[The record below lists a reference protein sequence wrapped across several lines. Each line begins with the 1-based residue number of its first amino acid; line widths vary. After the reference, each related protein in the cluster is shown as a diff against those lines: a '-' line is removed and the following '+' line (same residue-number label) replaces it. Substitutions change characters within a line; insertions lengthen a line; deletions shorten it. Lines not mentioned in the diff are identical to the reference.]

1 MRVLQ
6 NIHLYPAHVGV
17 IDAKVGRDASF
28 ASRANAMIDNGLN
41 GPHIL
46 GPAASR
52 HPDIFLTSTADTA
65 MQHAWAR
72 EHGMADNLNP
82 HHILMAQIEHFKP
95 DVIYTHGAG
104 YYPDEVRAKL
114 PDMVK
119 VRMTW
124 KAPPDFTSGIGGFQM
139 ALNNFPDSFP
149 KYEAMG
155 IETGYFSP
163 SYDVAMEGLS
173 DNQDRPIDVCF
184 IGSYSRHHRRRAEM
198 LEQVARLSER
208 YNVRMALAF
217 DRAATLANT
226 PIGIIPPLS
235 RYRAPAAVRKVA
247 IAPRFGRDMYELFS
261 QSKIVINT
269 AIDLAGQ
276 DRGNIRCFEALGCG
290 ALMLSDS
297 GRYPEGMADGETMLT
312 YDRMEDIPAMVER
325 ILGDEPRRQQIAAAG
340 LHLMRTR
347 YSKAALWE
355 QFKQHVARI
364 G

>member
-6 NIHLYPAHVGV
+6 SIHLYTGHIDKIDSQVGC
-17 IDAKVGRDASF
+17 DATFSERVQ
-28 ASRANAMIDNGLN
+28 AMVSNGLN

-46 GPAASR
+46 GPAAEQQS
-52 HPDIFLTSTADTA
+52 DLFLTSLADVT
-65 MQHAWAR
+65 MQRAWAR
-72 EHGMADNLNP
+72 EQGMANDLSP
-82 HHILMAQIEHFKP
+82 HHILLAQIEHFKP
-95 DVIYTHGAG
+95 DVLYTHGG
-104 YYPDEVRAKL
+104 LHYPDDVRAKL
-114 PDMVK
+114 PGMVK
-119 VRMTW
+119 GRMMW
-124 KAPPDFTSGIGGFQM
+124 KAPPDFTPTIGGFQM

-155 IETGYFSP
+155 IATGYFSP
-163 SYDVAMEGLS
+163 SYDTAMEGLS

-198 LEQVARLSER
+198 LEQVAKLSER
-208 YNVRMALAF
+208 HNVRMALAF
-217 DRAATLANT
+217 DRAAKLANK
-226 PIGIIPPLS
+226 PFGIIPPLS

-247 IAPRFGRDMYELFS
+247 IAPQFGRAMYELFS

-269 AIDLAGQ
+269 AIDVAGQ

-297 GRYPEGMADGETMLT
+297 GRYPEGMVDGETMLT
-312 YDRMEDIPAMVER
+312 YDRMEDIPAMVEN
-325 ILGDEPRRQQIAAAG
+325 ILNDEPRRQKIAAAG
-340 LHLMRTR
+340 LELMRTR

-355 QFKQHVARI
+355 QFKHNAARI

>member
-6 NIHLYPAHVGV
+6 SIHLYTGHIAE
-17 IDAKVGRDASF
+17 IDAKVGGGASF
-28 ASRANAMIDNGLN
+28 SARVQAMIDNGLN

-46 GPAASR
+46 GPAEDR
-52 HPDIFLTSTADTA
+52 HPDTFLTSLADRA
-65 MQHAWAR
+65 MQSAWAR
-72 EHGMADNLNP
+72 EQGMNGELGP
-82 HHILMAQIEHFKP
+82 HDILLAQIEHFKP
-95 DVIYTHGAG
+95 DVLYTHGG
-104 YYPDEVRAKL
+104 LHYPDNVRAKL
-114 PDMVK
+114 PSLVK
-119 VRMTW
+119 ARLMW
-124 KAPPDFTSGIGGFQM
+124 KAPPDFTTAIGGFQM

-155 IETGYFSP
+155 IATGYFSP

-217 DRAATLANT
+217 DRAAKLANK

-235 RYRAPAAVRKVA
+235 RYRAPVAVRKVA
-247 IAPRFGRDMYELFS
+247 IAPQFGRDMYELFS
-261 QSKIVINT
+261 QSKIVINS
-269 AIDLAGQ
+269 AIDVAGQ

-297 GRYPEGMADGETMLT
+297 GRYPDGMVDGETMLT
-312 YDRMEDIPAMVER
+312 YDRMEEIPAMVEQ
-325 ILGDEPRRQQIAAAG
+325 ILNDEPRRQKIAAAG
-340 LHLMRTR
+340 LELMRTR